1 MKLWPIVIAILM
13 LLGIN
18 SLLFTVRAADLSQQD
33 IINLDTLLINGDE
46 MFSLRQLAEK
56 LALNLTYLPCEKDV
70 LIFKGSQRV
79 LLDLDEGEI
88 NNKILKKHPIIYQ
101 GRTYLTSE
109 GIALLLQSLL
119 PEQSIKLLTSIYI
132 NIEDEKRMA
141 VIRAYNISGE
151 KLTLYFNSGQS
162 YDLYLFRDNDEIWR
176 WSEGKFFTMAIVSRE
191 IEPGEKLSYE
201 VEIPV
206 SGLEVGQYIL
216 TGELT
221 TIKPLQLGKIKIVVD
236 KK

>member
-1 MKLWPIVIAILM
+1 
-13 LLGIN
+13 
-18 SLLFTVRAADLSQQD
+18 
-33 IINLDTLLINGDE
+33 
-46 MFSLRQLAEK
+46 
-56 LALNLTYLPCEKDV
+56 
-70 LIFKGSQRV
+70 
-79 LLDLDEGEI
+79 
-88 NNKILKKHPIIYQ
+88 
-101 GRTYLTSE
+101 
-109 GIALLLQSLL
+109 
-119 PEQSIKLLTSIYI
+119 
-132 NIEDEKRMA
+132 